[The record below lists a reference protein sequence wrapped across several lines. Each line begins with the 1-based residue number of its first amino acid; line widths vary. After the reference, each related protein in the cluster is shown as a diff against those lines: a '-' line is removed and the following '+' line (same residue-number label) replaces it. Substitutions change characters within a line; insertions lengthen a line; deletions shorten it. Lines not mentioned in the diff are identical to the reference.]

1 LNTEDR
7 SAARQ
12 KSGDLFSLNA
22 ADFGLVRADGKNR
35 RGERLATLSSV
46 IGFAVDDGPTDAGTG
61 GGGSDF
67 RKRSGAERFDDDS
80 VGAKGGVSLDGFQE
94 LRALGDGVIFGEG
107 DFDIDAELMSGGPG
121 GGRLLAL
128 LAVVFG
134 DQRDEKTEL
143 GHGRVL
149 I

>member
-1 LNTEDR
+1 M
-7 SAARQ
+7 
-12 KSGDLFSLNA
+12 
-22 ADFGLVRADGKNR
+22 
-35 RGERLATLSSV
+35 
-46 IGFAVDDGPTDAGTG
+46 
-61 GGGSDF
+61 
-67 RKRSGAERFDDDS
+67 
-80 VGAKGGVSLDGFQE
+80 DGFQE